1 MINIFKK
8 FLSIFK
14 RTTNTTEDNQ
24 HYAID
29 IRMDPTSAYSFTLDS
44 NISKKITREYIIDAL
59 PEDMQLHIIPKVWG
73 TTDGVVAKLYY
84 DDTDNNVIHMPNAVL
99 SNETSSIPLKNKQN
113 CLLNKIKFS
122 YKGNC
127 ITIHITYNTNI
138 RMKTISKLEFF
149 RKADS
154 EKIDIPYTVEKKD
167 SVYAVQ
173 GKDFKNNT
181 LIILPYPKSGIYN
194 IKKYKNNELISEFT
208 DVSAKSSKFTV
219 RYNSEIDKI
228 VIYRTGKENTDAVV
242 VYIDY

>member
-1 MINIFKK
+1 MMNIFKK

-14 RTTNTTEDNQ
+14 RTTPAIDNKQ

-29 IRMDPTSAYSFTLDS
+29 IRMDPTSSYSFTLDS
-44 NISKKITREYIIDAL
+44 NISKKITREYIINAF
-59 PEDMQLHIIPKVWG
+59 PEDMQLHIVSKIWG
-73 TTDGVVAKLYY
+73 TTDELVAKLYY
-84 DDTDNNVIHMPNAVL
+84 DDTDNNTIYMSNAVTN
-99 SNETSSIPLKNKQN
+99 NETTSVPLKNEQN

-122 YKGNC
+122 YKGNH
-127 ITIHITYNTNI
+127 ITIHITYNTNL

-149 RKADS
+149 RKTDS

-242 VYIDY
+242 IYIDY

>member
-14 RTTNTTEDNQ
+14 RTTSATDNKQ

-29 IRMDPTSAYSFTLDS
+29 IRMDPTRSYSFTLDS
-44 NISKKITREYIIDAL
+44 NISKKITREYIIDTL
-59 PEDMQLHIIPKVWG
+59 PEDMQLHIIPKIWG
-73 TTDGVVAKLYY
+73 TTDELIAKLYY
-84 DDTDNNVIHMPNAVL
+84 DDTDNNTIYMPNAVTN
-99 SNETSSIPLKNKQN
+99 NETSSVPLKNEQN

-122 YKGNC
+122 YKGNH
-127 ITIHITYNTNI
+127 IIIHITYNTDL
-138 RMKTISKLEFF
+138 RMKTINKLEFF
-149 RKADS
+149 RKTDS

-194 IKKYKNNELISEFT
+194 IKKYKNSELISEFT

-242 VYIDY
+242 IYIDY

>member
-14 RTTNTTEDNQ
+14 RTTPTADNKQ

-29 IRMDPTSAYSFTLDS
+29 IRMDPTRSYSFTLDS
-44 NISKKITREYIIDAL
+44 NISKKITREYIIDTL
-59 PEDMQLHIIPKVWG
+59 PEDMQLHIIPKIWG
-73 TTDGVVAKLYY
+73 TTDELVAKLYY
-84 DDTDNNVIHMPNAVL
+84 DDPDNNTIYMPNAVTN
-99 SNETSSIPLKNKQN
+99 NEISSLPLKNDQN

-122 YKGNC
+122 YKGNH
-127 ITIHITYNTNI
+127 ITIHITYNTNV

-149 RKADS
+149 RKTDS

-167 SVYAVQ
+167 SIYAVQ

-194 IKKYKNNELISEFT
+194 IKKYKNNELISEFS

-242 VYIDY
+242 IYIDY